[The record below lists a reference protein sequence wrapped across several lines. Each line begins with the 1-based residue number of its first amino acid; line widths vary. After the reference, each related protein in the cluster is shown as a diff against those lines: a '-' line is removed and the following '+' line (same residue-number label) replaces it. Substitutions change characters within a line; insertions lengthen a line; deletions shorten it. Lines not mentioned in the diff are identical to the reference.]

1 MSTSVQDRLSTA
13 ANSDAISNL
22 SPEFIKARD
31 DFAAWYDAKSEDMQ
45 ELIDEISDR
54 THFIIDEDEYDEFIA
69 ELDAYNIPDASTFED
84 AFYGEFEGYGERI
97 LTEFAEQFADD
108 LGLDSNIPEDF
119 KACIDYN
126 QYWYYSLQHDFVE
139 IEFKGN
145 TYFFNRNY

>member
-1 MSTSVQDRLSTA
+1 MTA
-13 ANSDAISNL
+13 TL
-22 SPEFIKARD
+22 SPEFIAARD
-31 DFAAWYDAKSEDMQ
+31 AFAAWYDNKSEDIQ
-45 ELIDEISDR
+45 SLIDEISDR
-54 THFIIDEDEYDEFIA
+54 THFIIDEDEYDAFID
-69 ELDAYNIPDASTFED
+69 ELESHGIEDSDTFVD

-126 QYWYYSLQHDFVE
+126 QYWYYALQHDFFT

-145 TYFFNRNY
+145 TYFFNNNY